1 MWTAWL
7 LLALAVTVQGRAVNI
22 SNTWVLPEEGFP
34 VFYRYFRD
42 RISWYEADAVCQF
55 HHANLVTVDTTAQ
68 YDAVRAYLKEL
79 DISSAVWVGL
89 IRSNPDGDFTWTDY
103 RGLSGEGY
111 WSSAPDSRTAPLC
124 AAADPAS
131 DYRWDA
137 RACGGPSVASFICE
151 LPVPQWALGS
161 EGCMLK
167 ALPALTVLY
176 LPESAAVQLTTDCG
190 LAGVRRVQC
199 TGNVKREDLL
209 KDLSCSEDDT
219 STTLWNVHFTGNDME
234 TTTGLMFDGD
244 SVTDENIMTEQ
255 QEIQQSTVKS
265 STTQTFNL
273 VTQNVPSKQNQLN
286 SMFDKV
292 PDLNII
298 DNNNIYNH
306 IPTGP
311 YKTDFSS
318 TEYANKLED
327 ERHMHHKL
335 LHDELARLGNF
346 ESIFNQATDHFVP
359 PLVMAKAKL
368 SNDMNAM
375 SFEEKL
381 AQEHE
386 DYEEMT
392 KHSNDMKLINKNNV
406 VTTQVPQY
414 KTTDKIIINTQD
426 LIHENKDKEITK
438 KIVPK
443 KYFSKETKPLDVKR
457 KSLPVMNLK
466 ASLDDEINITP
477 TSSITTL
484 NTKVITPKYDVQ
496 NNTDNDEKD
505 ETSIELTVIIREP
518 TTNLKDIEISNGTDM
533 ITKYSHQVFN
543 SSVTYNDLSEHTVLI
558 TKPNSTNVGNVEII
572 QEINSLNDSFVE
584 SNASTTDTTHRS
596 YEVLS
601 TSEPY
606 KNDFNRE
613 VIQTEAKINIVSGKS
628 KHVVESKLSQI
639 LDLEKSTEQ
648 PIFKDDIEKN
658 NVTTESFL
666 DIISH
671 VTSFDSNNSN
681 VLINQTNHMYINN
694 MVTSSPESNM
704 TENHD
709 NPNNSLHN
717 NDPLVSEV
725 FVINVTQD
733 EIPNI
738 IINGN
743 ITEIIEPSENLESNI
758 ELHLS
763 SNSSEEEI
771 DDFQSPLLSGADDS
785 EIHKPMRRRIPNVQN
800 RGKKFNPFRILG

>member
-1 MWTAWL
+1 MYNNFNGTLGA
-7 LLALAVTVQGRAVNI
+7 
-22 SNTWVLPEEGFP
+22 NTKF
-34 VFYRYFRD
+34 
-42 RISWYEADAVCQF
+42 
-55 HHANLVTVDTTAQ
+55 VDTTAQ

-244 SVTDENIMTEQ
+244 SVTGENIMTEQ

-273 VTQNVPSKQNQLN
+273 VTQNVPTKQNRQN

-298 DNNNIYNH
+298 ENNNIYNN

-368 SNDMNAM
+368 GNDMNAM

-414 KTTDKIIINTQD
+414 KTTDNIIINTQD

-443 KYFSKETKPLDVKR
+443 KYFSKQTKPLDVKR
-457 KSLPVMNLK
+457 KSLPVINLK

-477 TSSITTL
+477 TSSITTPH
-484 NTKVITPKYDVQ
+484 TKVITPKYDVQ

-518 TTNLKDIEISNGTDM
+518 TTNLKDIEYNLSNGSDM
-533 ITKYSHQVFN
+533 ITKYSHKVFN

-558 TKPNSTNVGNVEII
+558 TKPNSTIVGNAEII

-584 SNASTTDTTHRS
+584 SNPSTTDTTHHS
-596 YEVLS
+596 YEVFS

-613 VIQTEAKINIVSGKS
+613 VIQTEAKIDIVSGKS
-628 KHVVESKLSQI
+628 KHVVESKLNQI

-648 PIFKDDIEKN
+648 PIFKDDIENN

-704 TENHD
+704 TENRH
-709 NPNNSLHN
+709 NINNSSHN
-717 NDPLVSEV
+717 NYTLVSEV

-785 EIHKPMRRRIPNVQN
+785 EIHKPMRTRRIQNVQN